1 MKLVPLLVLLLLSY
15 LLSTVVFA
23 GADLDA
29 IVDRLQKSYDSTRTI
44 EAKFDQTYRSL
55 RFDEK
60 KTRGEVALSKPG
72 KMRWDYSLPK
82 GRVIVSNGRRITL
95 YDPDDR
101 QALIADQP
109 AEGGLPVSVSFLIGR
124 GKLKDSFKIS
134 FKKGQPSNKGEV
146 VLACVPIHPEPN
158 VAEIDLTVRTEDPV
172 RVVGTK
178 IIDSLGGENEIR
190 FSDLRFNQ
198 EIASTR
204 FEFKPPKG
212 TPLVT
217 MPEISN
223 KM

>member
-1 MKLVPLLVLLLLSY
+1 MRLGTFLSLACLVP
-15 LLSTVVFA
+15 TVVFA
-23 GADLDA
+23 GSDLDS
-29 IVDRLQKSYDSTRTI
+29 IVERLQKSYDSTRTI

-72 KMRWDYSLPK
+72 KMRWDYSVPK
-82 GRVIVSNGRRITL
+82 GRIIVSNGKRITL
-95 YDPDDR
+95 YDPEDR

-109 AEGGLPVSVSFLIGR
+109 AEGGLPVSVSFLLGR

-134 FKKGQPSNKGEV
+134 FKKGRASKEGEV
-146 VLACVPIHPEPN
+146 VLECVPIHPESN
-158 VAEIDLTVRTEDPV
+158 IIEIDLAVRTEEPV

-198 EIASTR
+198 EIASSR